1 MSAQPNNITDLNQ
14 TDGNDDDNQQ
24 EETVPQIVDTPKKRK
39 HCRAL
44 LNDVRNLQEQRKLV
58 NEEITE
64 KLSELQLEGIPR
76 QAAKEALKRWQLSD
90 EQRRARDGAYAFCL
104 KALDIGF
111 QADLFV
117 TDDKETTT

>member
-1 MSAQPNNITDLNQ
+1 MNARAKDLENL
-14 TDGNDDDNQQ
+14 NDDDIENDNRNDD
-24 EETVPQIVDTPKKRK
+24 PPAIVDTPKKRK
-39 HCRAL
+39 HCRSL
-44 LNDVRNLQEQRKLV
+44 LNDVRNLQEQRKLL
-58 NEEITE
+58 NEEITA

-117 TDDKETTT
+117 ADGESTS